1 MKKAWIE
8 NNKVRDI
15 AQGNPL
21 ELFHSDIAKFY
32 DTDVEDDVVIGAE
45 LVDGVWTNPIAP
57 EYVVPEVV
65 APEPEK
71 VYPKVTPLEFKMLFT
86 SQERIAIK
94 EAKSTDAILQDG
106 FEILD
111 DPRLTMVDLGLA
123 SVQGLIDYMVTLEL
137 LTTERADEIKSG
149 TLI

>member
-1 MKKAWIE
+1 MKYAWIE
-8 NNKVRDI
+8 NNKIRDI
-15 AQGNPL
+15 VKEDPYTI
-21 ELFHSDIAKFY
+21 FHADVAKNY
-32 DTDVEDDVVIGAE
+32 NTEVEDTVEDNAE
-45 LVDGVWTNPIAP
+45 LVDGVWVNPTTP
-57 EYVVPEVV
+57 EPDPDYVV
-65 APEPEK
+65 PEPEK

-94 EAKSTDAILQDG
+94 EAKATDAILQDG

-137 LTTERADEIKSG
+137 LTTKRADEIKSG
-149 TLI
+149 IMI

>member
-1 MKKAWIE
+1 MKYAWIE
-8 NNKVRDI
+8 NNKIRDI
-15 AQGNPL
+15 VKEDPYTI
-21 ELFHSDIAKFY
+21 FHADVAKNY
-32 DTDVEDDVVIGAE
+32 NTEVEDNVEDNAE
-45 LVDGVWTNPIAP
+45 LVDGVWVNPTTP
-57 EYVVPEVV
+57 EPDPDYVV
-65 APEPEK
+65 PEPEK

-94 EAKSTDAILQDG
+94 EAKATDEILQDG

-149 TLI
+149 IMI

>member
-1 MKKAWIE
+1 MKYAWIE
-8 NNKVRDI
+8 NNKIRDI
-15 AQGNPL
+15 VDVDPFAI
-21 ELFHSDIAKFY
+21 FHADVAKNY
-32 DTDVEDDVVIGAE
+32 NTEVEDTVEDNAE
-45 LVDGVWTNPIAP
+45 LVDGVWVNPTTP
-57 EYVVPEVV
+57 EPDPDYVV
-65 APEPEK
+65 PEPEK

-94 EAKSTDAILQDG
+94 EAKATDAILQDG

>member
-1 MKKAWIE
+1 MKYAWIE
-8 NNKVRDI
+8 NNKIRDI
-15 AQGNPL
+15 VEVDPFTI
-21 ELFHSDIAKFY
+21 FHADVAKNY
-32 DTDVEDDVVIGAE
+32 STEVEDNVKDNAE
-45 LVDGVWTNPIAP
+45 LIDGVWVNPVTP
-57 EYVVPEVV
+57 EPDPDYEI
-65 APEPEK
+65 PEPEK
-71 VYPKVTPLEFKMLFT
+71 VYSKVTPLEFKMLFT

-94 EAKSTDAILQDG
+94 EAKATDAILQDG

-149 TLI
+149 IMI

>member
-1 MKKAWIE
+1 MKYAWIE
-8 NNKVRDI
+8 NNKIRDI
-15 AQGNPL
+15 VDVDPFAI
-21 ELFHSDIAKFY
+21 FHADVAKNY
-32 DTDVEDDVVIGAE
+32 NTEVEDTVEDNAE
-45 LVDGVWTNPIAP
+45 LVDGVWVNPTTP
-57 EYVVPEVV
+57 EPDPDYVV
-65 APEPEK
+65 PEPEK

-94 EAKSTDAILQDG
+94 EAKATDAILQDG

-149 TLI
+149 III

>member
-1 MKKAWIE
+1 MKYAWIE
-8 NNKVRDI
+8 NNKIRDI
-15 AQGNPL
+15 VDVDPFTI
-21 ELFHSDIAKFY
+21 FHADVAKNY
-32 DTDVEDDVVIGAE
+32 NTEVEDNVEDNAE
-45 LVDGVWTNPIAP
+45 LVDGVWVNPTTP
-57 EYVVPEVV
+57 EPDPDYV
-65 APEPEK
+65 APELEK

-94 EAKSTDAILQDG
+94 EAKATDAILQDG

-123 SVQGLIDYMVTLEL
+123 SVQGLIDYMATLEL

-149 TLI
+149 ILI

>member
-1 MKKAWIE
+1 MKYAWIE
-8 NNKVRDI
+8 NNKIRDI
-15 AQGNPL
+15 VDVDPFTI
-21 ELFHSDIAKFY
+21 FHADVAKNY
-32 DTDVEDDVVIGAE
+32 NTEVEDDVEDNAE
-45 LVDGVWTNPIAP
+45 LVDGVWVNPTTP
-57 EYVVPEVV
+57 EPDPDYV
-65 APEPEK
+65 APEPVK

-94 EAKSTDAILQDG
+94 EAKATDAILQDG

-111 DPRLTMVDLGLA
+111 DPRLTIVDLGLA

>member
-1 MKKAWIE
+1 MKYAWIE
-8 NNKVRDI
+8 NNKIRDI
-15 AQGNPL
+15 VDVDPFAI
-21 ELFHSDIAKFY
+21 FHADVAKNY
-32 DTDVEDDVVIGAE
+32 NTEVEDTVEDNAE
-45 LVDGVWTNPIAP
+45 LVDGVWVNPTTP
-57 EYVVPEVV
+57 EPDPDYVV
-65 APEPEK
+65 PEPEK

-94 EAKSTDAILQDG
+94 EAKATDAILQDG

-149 TLI
+149 IMI

>member
-1 MKKAWIE
+1 MKYAWIE
-8 NNKVRDI
+8 NNKIRDI
-15 AQGNPL
+15 VEVDPFTI
-21 ELFHSDIAKFY
+21 FHADVAKNY
-32 DTDVEDDVVIGAE
+32 NTEVEDNVEDNAE
-45 LVDGVWTNPIAP
+45 LVDGVWVNPVTP
-57 EYVVPEVV
+57 EPDPDYV

-94 EAKSTDAILQDG
+94 EAKATDAILQDG

-149 TLI
+149 III